1 MEGGFEKMRKI
12 TAGNLSLSNI
22 YFFISKILVFF
33 IIFDNARMGLAI
45 PQLIGT
51 VISLFRDF
59 FLFAGLLILFS
70 VKRKILFPKF
80 LFFVFLLFPIAL
92 YICIANIITGI
103 SENSVVAVING
114 IYWYCRPIFVFLIFY
129 NMENITEKSC
139 TSFVHFFLSSVVV
152 LFFVS
157 ASVYFFA
164 PFLLN
169 KMYFEFRVSL
179 GNPSMIAAEYNAA
192 AIVVL
197 YFRPFSKFKNFIF
210 LLIYV
215 IACFLTMCAT
225 ANFIMV
231 GILFIALVNRKTR
244 IMVLPI
250 FIFLFTAVVVFLI
263 FFQTKQT
270 KILLE
275 FVQKRILEISSVI
288 TKYIFHNSDTINSDS
303 FRGREAQFS
312 RMLKTF
318 PKDGFIFGIG
328 DISGTGGKYSLE
340 NIYMATFSNYG
351 FFGLALYV
359 GFLIFVFFKSLFYL
373 FYKKESEL
381 FMFLVFLTLYGLTL
395 DLINTYSL
403 SGIFVL
409 SGFFIYNGKKFFL
422 YKKNNTLL
430 QYAIIFSNL

>member
-381 FMFLVFLTLYGLTL
+381 FMFVVFLTLYGLTL

-422 YKKNNTLL
+422 HKKSNTLL